1 MGRGRGRQDGGP
13 SRPRPRPAPT
23 VAPTPP
29 SADDSDDDEEEP
41 EAELSIFER
50 TSLALA
56 SNPLPPIPTL
66 ASTLSK
72 FSNLHKLDLSY
83 MQPGTPLDDEQDA
96 LEAGNR
102 RGLETLRFLEMAQL
116 LAERDRKKEKGK
128 GKATE
133 GKTLAESLTWLNLA
147 GNPTIGQD
155 SASSSKAAFQGLE
168 TVKSL
173 FVLNLSS
180 CSLRSLPPK
189 STLMNLSELR
199 ALILTQNRLDS
210 KALEAIPY
218 LPNLNT
224 LVLSHN
230 EIGSLPAS
238 LPANLPQLA
247 KLSISH
253 NNLGDAAE
261 EDEQDEEG
269 VADSLPDFT
278 TCSALRE
285 VRLSHNT
292 RLSGLPNH
300 IKHWGRGASG
310 EGRGL
315 DLLDV
320 GHCNLTWDNVSATLL
335 SGSSDAA
342 EGKRLRALK
351 SLTLAGN
358 ADVEDEEDYRSKV
371 KAALPGLTVL
381 DNQRLVEKAKKG
393 EKGGNLAP
401 AVESGPAQWPKRGST
416 QVEGDPAAPEIP
428 HGSAEAGKKRK
439 RDAQG
444 AASDGGSAED
454 SRMLARAGPPPPED
468 DADAGVASDEETSK
482 REFVDQPRQGK
493 RKRAKRGKKRDMW
506 NAAGVDTNDED
517 ARPEEGQKKRAKDG
531 AKVKAAGDKSKIKD
545 QAKGKENAKAGKD
558 QAAKKQKGSK
568 DKVSSASRED
578 QKAGKTE
585 HSAEKTKKDKKD
597 KQARVAWDAL
607 TTGTTTAE
615 PPVPQ
620 PEGTSK
626 DQDKDKK
633 SSRAQTSVAGIV
645 EVKRASGKHANRESG
660 AGDAGEKK
668 TLPFGAPASN
678 DALFGGDDSAWADGG
693 GSAWD

>member
-1 MGRGRGRQDGGP
+1 
-13 SRPRPRPAPT
+13 
-23 VAPTPP
+23 VAPTPAP
-29 SADDSDDDEEEP
+29 AEDSDDDDHES
-41 EAELSIFER
+41 EAEVSIFER

-83 MQPGTPLDDEQDA
+83 MQPGTPLDDEAGA
-96 LEAGNR
+96 LEADNK

-116 LAERDRKKEKGK
+116 LAERDRKKQKGK
-128 GKATE
+128 GKVAE

-147 GNPTIGQD
+147 GNPTLGQG

-253 NNLGDAAE
+253 NSLGDAAE
-261 EDEQDEEG
+261 DDEDDEEG
-269 VADSLPDFT
+269 TGESLPDFT
-278 TCSALRE
+278 MCSALRE
-285 VRLSHNT
+285 VRLSHNA
-292 RLSGLPNH
+292 RLAKLPSH

-320 GHCNLTWDNVSATLL
+320 GHCNLTWDNVTATLL

-342 EGKRLRALK
+342 ESKRLRALK

-358 ADVEDEEDYRSKV
+358 ADVEDEDDYRSKV

-381 DNQRLVEKAKKG
+381 DNQRLVEKTRKG
-393 EKGGNLAP
+393 EKGGKAP
-401 AVESGPAQWPKRGST
+401 PVAESGPAQWPKRGLPQADGKTAPSET
-416 QVEGDPAAPEIP
+416 QV
-428 HGSAEAGKKRK
+428 GSADGGKKRK
-439 RDAQG
+439 RDARG
-444 AASDGGSAED
+444 LSSNGRSTED
-454 SRMLARAGPPPPED
+454 DRMLARAGPPPPDD
-468 DADAGVASDEETSK
+468 DADAGVASDEETGK
-482 REFVDQPRQGK
+482 REIVDQLRQGK
-493 RKRAKRGKKRDMW
+493 RKRAKRGKKKDMW
-506 NAAGVDTNDED
+506 NAAGVDMNDEE
-517 ARPEEGQKKRAKDG
+517 ARPEGGQKKRAKDG
-531 AKVKAAGDKSKIKD
+531 AKVNGAGDKSKAKD
-545 QAKGKENAKAGKD
+545 LVKGKSSAKDGNAKV
-558 QAAKKQKGSK
+558 QAAKKSK
-568 DKVSSASRED
+568 DSKEGPLPATRDGKKVAKKED
-578 QKAGKTE
+578 G
-585 HSAEKTKKDKKD
+585 AEKTKKDKKD
-597 KQARVAWDAL
+597 KQPRVAWDAL
-607 TTGTTTAE
+607 TTGSTTAE
-615 PPVPQ
+615 SPAQQEVALA
-620 PEGTSK
+620 K

-645 EVKRASGKHANRESG
+645 EVKRTSGKHAKRESG
-660 AGDAGEKK
+660 AVDPGDAGETKTK
-668 TLPFGAPASN
+668 TLPFGAPDSN
-678 DALFGGDDSAWADGG
+678 DVLFGGDDSAWADGG